1 MKKLFLFV
9 PLFLLTAS
17 SNLNDVN
24 VDKTIYKVYYSQRFE
39 QPLELT
45 YESTNRPTNVNRG
58 SMDFYGEP
66 GVKTSDNAD
75 YANNIYDKGHL
86 APAATFSDNMVN
98 LKLTFSYLN
107 SALQNQYLNRGEW
120 RLLEEQERKWD
131 DVENLTVKISVD
143 FKGASLITV
152 GGKAPGPEPL
162 KIALIHMQA
171 ILDRKND
178 GEKLTTLECH
188 DIICH
193 LADAVLSGG
202 IRRAALIALFNLHDE
217 DMLTCKFGPWWE
229 NNPQRG
235 RANNSAVLLRN
246 MIDKETFMGLW
257 SKIEA
262 SNSGEPGFL
271 FTEFV
276 ILLFFIE

>member
-143 FKGASLITV
+143 FKGKNHKYYQQVRQFLQDLQNIST
-152 GGKAPGPEPL
+152 L
-162 KIALIHMQA
+162 KIKEFGNVIISQTLNQ
-171 ILDRKND
+171 LKN
-178 GEKLTTLECH
+178 GVNTK
-188 DIICH
+188 
-193 LADAVLSGG
+193 
-202 IRRAALIALFNLHDE
+202 
-217 DMLTCKFGPWWE
+217 
-229 NNPQRG
+229 
-235 RANNSAVLLRN
+235 
-246 MIDKETFMGLW
+246 
-257 SKIEA
+257 
-262 SNSGEPGFL
+262 
-271 FTEFV
+271 
-276 ILLFFIE
+276 